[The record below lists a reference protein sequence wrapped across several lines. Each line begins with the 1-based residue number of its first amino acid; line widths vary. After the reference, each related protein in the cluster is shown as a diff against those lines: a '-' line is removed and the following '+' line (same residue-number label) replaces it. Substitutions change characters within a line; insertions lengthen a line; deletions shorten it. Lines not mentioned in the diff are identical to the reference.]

1 MYMVDE
7 LKPSTIAKKLRISV
21 DSVYDTVAKF
31 KKDVKRIHDPPHPP
45 AKPGRKKT
53 RDNPLLLEAIES
65 FVKANGIYDITASKV
80 HLYLTTLSG

>member
-21 DSVYDTVAKF
+21 DSVYNTVAKF